1 MDVSEN
7 NRSIEKNNYHEVGG
21 TRGQCFMEHAA
32 RMGLEE
38 KIDNDIEIREKG

>member
-21 TRGQCFMEHAA
+21 TCRQCFMEHAA
-32 RMGLEE
+32 RVGLEI
-38 KIDNDIEIREKG
+38 KIDNNVGIR